1 MKSTGESMG
10 IGKQFGQAF
19 AYGYLGSQS
28 KSELPMKG
36 MVFISVRDEDKGQVI
51 AIAQRLIELG
61 FEICATRGTAQA
73 LQEADI
79 ECKPVNKYRE
89 GRPHIIDSI
98 KNDEI
103 DFIINTTEGQ
113 KSIADSYTI
122 RRSALQHRV
131 CYTTTLAGAKALIL
145 AMNYQHD
152 IEVCALQV
160 LHAMYMKEVKEYE

>member
-1 MKSTGESMG
+1 MG
-10 IGKQFGQAF
+10 IGEHFGEAF
-19 AYGYLGSQS
+19 ACGFLGSQN
-28 KSELPMKG
+28 KGELPTKG
-36 MVFISVRDEDKGQVI
+36 LAFISVRDEDKMAVA
-51 AIAQRLIELG
+51 AIAQRLIEIG
-61 FEICATRGTAQA
+61 FRVCATRGTAQA
-73 LQEADI
+73 LQEAGI
-79 ECKPVNKYRE
+79 ACKPVNKYRE

-145 AMNYQHD
+145 AMGYQHD
-152 IEVCALQV
+152 IKVKSLQS
-160 LHAMYMKEVKEYE
+160 LHATKEVTEYE